1 MGKIAFVF
9 PGQGSQSVGMGLDL
23 YQSHA
28 GAKAWFDRADAAL
41 GFKLSDL
48 IFEGP
53 EQELK
58 ITYHTQPALLTTSIA
73 CLEAFKAAGIQPDY
87 VAGHSLGEYSALV
100 AAGVLGFEDAVR
112 TVRAR
117 GEFME
122 QAVPGGLG
130 AMAAVLGAEREAL
143 AELCTA
149 VSRDV
154 GVVEL
159 ANVNCPGQIVVSGSR
174 EGVAAIVERGK
185 DAGAKRVIPLEVSG
199 PFHSSLMKPAS
210 ERLSEVLAAMPMS
223 EAAVPVVA
231 NVTARPVSQ
240 PDEIRR
246 LLVEQ
251 VYSPVLWED
260 TVAWLIG
267 QGVDTF
273 IELGSGSVLAG
284 LVKKVDRSV
293 KAVSIGSQEVLD
305 KFLEE
310 LQTK

>member
-9 PGQGSQSVGMGLDL
+9 PGQGSQSVGMGQDL
-23 YQSHA
+23 YEAHA
-28 GAKAWFDRADAAL
+28 GAKGLYDRADEAL
-41 GFKLSDL
+41 GYQLSKL
-48 IFEGP
+48 IFQGP
-53 EQELK
+53 EADLK
-58 ITYHTQPALLTTSIA
+58 VTYHTQPALLTTSIA
-73 CLEAFKAAGIQPDY
+73 CLEAFKAAGIKPDY
-87 VAGHSLGEYSALV
+87 AAGHSLGEYSALV

-149 VSRDV
+149 VSREV

-159 ANVNCPGQIVVSGSR
+159 ANVNCPGQIVVSGSK
-174 EGVAAIVERGK
+174 EGVAAIAERGK

-210 ERLSEVLAAMPMS
+210 ERLTKVLAAVPMS

-240 PDEIRR
+240 PADIRR

-267 QGVDTF
+267 QGIDTF

-284 LVKKVDRSV
+284 LIKKVDRSV
-293 KAVSIGSQEVLD
+293 RAVSIGSLEALD
-305 KFLEE
+305 TFMEDKHA
-310 LQTK
+310 